1 MEAVGRI
8 LPWPWPLPVTA
19 PHRGEIGRIMVT
31 TQLTAIG
38 VGIHNVLIATDFS
51 RFSNQALDIG
61 LKLSQAYKAHA
72 YVAFVVPSDE
82 FMLAGP
88 DAYVAAKEA
97 ARRDLENLKLDL
109 KKTHTCIEGRDY
121 HLYLLEGDV
130 ATSILHFAQQKQVDL
145 IVLGTHGRGGLE
157 KALMGSVAERV
168 FRASTV
174 PVLTIGPHARHAS
187 HALAPKNI
195 LAAADFSP
203 AGERAARY
211 AAGLAAEHHSRLTLL
226 HVVNP
231 KELEH
236 VPDRDR
242 VLQAM
247 DENLRELLGPE
258 AGACDRRVECG
269 RVAATILRTVHELN
283 ADMLVLGVHP
293 APEVLTRFMW
303 PIAYEVVREASCP
316 VLTVRERDR

>member
-1 MEAVGRI
+1 MA
-8 LPWPWPLPVTA
+8 TA
-19 PHRGEIGRIMVT
+19 
-31 TQLTAIG
+31 QLTPIG

-61 LKLSQAYKAHA
+61 LKLSQAYQAHA

-88 DAYVAAKEA
+88 DAYIAAKEA
-97 ARRDLENLKLDL
+97 ARRDLESLKLEL
-109 KKTHTCIEGRDY
+109 KKTHSCQEGKDY

-130 ATSILHFAQQKQVDL
+130 ATSILNFAQGKHVDL

-157 KALMGSVAERV
+157 KALMGSVAEKV
-168 FRASTV
+168 FRASPV
-174 PVLTIGPHARHAS
+174 PVLTIGPRACHVS
-187 HALAPKNI
+187 DALAPKNI

-211 AAGLAAEHHSRLTLL
+211 AAGLAAEHCSRLTLL
-226 HVVNP
+226 HVVSP

-247 DENLRELLGPE
+247 DQNLQEVLGPAAKPCE
-258 AGACDRRVECG
+258 RRVECG
-269 RVAATILRTVHELN
+269 RVAPTILRTAQELN
-283 ADMLVLGVHP
+283 ADLVVLGVHP
-293 APEVLTRFMW
+293 AAGVLTRFMW
-303 PIAYEVVREASCP
+303 PIAYEVVREALCP